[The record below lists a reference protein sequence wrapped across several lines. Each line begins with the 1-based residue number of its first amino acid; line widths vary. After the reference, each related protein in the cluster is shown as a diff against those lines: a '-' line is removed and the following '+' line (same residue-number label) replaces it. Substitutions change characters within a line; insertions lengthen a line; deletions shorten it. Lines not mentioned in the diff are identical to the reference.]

1 MLGLDHGIGDSVAR
15 NIIFRDHATFHKGMT
30 GLITPSPIVTLKI
43 FSTIIKI
50 SIL

>member
-1 MLGLDHGIGDSVAR
+1 MLGRDHDIGDSVAR
-15 NIIFRDHATFHKGMT
+15 NIFRDHVTFHKGMT